1 MVNNMFIA
9 IADAY
14 KTWSENQHIKKDE
27 KEKALSLVRTALLE
41 TKHYVSSL
49 NNGAKDDK
57 KKEYELS
64 KLWSEASQYARKIDP
79 DLAQRL
85 HEKSNY
91 WLNPENYSIEE
102 AFQKGIRLERIDADL
117 KEALEYLS

>member
-1 MVNNMFIA
+1 MFKA

-14 KTWSENQHIKKDE
+14 KTWSENQHIKADE

-41 TKHYVSSL
+41 TKKYASFL
-49 NNGAKDDK
+49 NDGEEEN
-57 KKEYELS
+57 KEKEHQLS
-64 KLWSEASQYARKIDP
+64 TLWSEASQYARKIDP

-91 WLNPENYSIEE
+91 WLNPDNYSIED
-102 AFQKGIRLERIDADL
+102 AFEKGIRLERIDADL
-117 KEALEYLS
+117 KEALEYLP